1 MACPRA
7 GLARR
12 APEPT
17 AAERYSAA
25 PEQDMPTTDAHSQ
38 ASKPR
43 LRPRLDQLR
52 RADRIYGHVFDAI
65 LEQRLPPGTKLSEEA
80 LGEIFG
86 VSRTVIRKTL
96 LRLAHEGV
104 ISVRRHHGAMV
115 ATPSVEGAQQ
125 ILAARLV
132 AELAIVRQ
140 AARTITREQI
150 VELEDLV
157 ADERA
162 SFERGDRGSGIRLS
176 GEFHMLLAL
185 VANNGPLTQFLRGLI
200 SQTSLI
206 ISQYEIAGSN
216 ICSYDEHADLIK
228 VIVGG
233 DEAQAMR
240 AMERHLSHIRERLNL
255 SSEKA
260 STDLREVF
268 AHVVNEGGRRGPKV
282 TTPTSVTGK

>member
-1 MACPRA
+1 M
-7 GLARR
+7 
-12 APEPT
+12 
-17 AAERYSAA
+17 S
-25 PEQDMPTTDAHSQ
+25 MPAIPSP

-43 LRPRLDQLR
+43 LRPRLDQLK

-104 ISVRRHHGAMV
+104 ISVRHHHGAMV
-115 ATPSVEGAQQ
+115 ATPSAEDARQ
-125 ILAARLV
+125 ILEARRV

-140 AARTITREQI
+140 ATRMITREQI
-150 VELEDLV
+150 TELQDLV
-157 ADERA
+157 AEERA
-162 SFERGDRGSGIRLS
+162 SFERGDRGTGIRLS

-185 VANNGPLTQFLRGLI
+185 VANNAPLAHFVRGLI

-206 ISQYEIAGSN
+206 ISQYEVPGSN
-216 ICSYDEHADLIK
+216 ICSYDEHAQLIK
-228 VIVGG
+228 VIRGG
-233 DEAQAMR
+233 GEEQAVR
-240 AMERHLSHIRERLNL
+240 AMDAHLAHIGERLNL
-255 SSEKA
+255 GAEKA

-268 AHVVNEGGRRGPKV
+268 AHIVNGPGRQRARSAAAAGAGEKKR
-282 TTPTSVTGK
+282 T